1 MRKTKRKAVFNVF
14 FYLVVILMAAAIIFP
29 ILWTAETSIKGKQSI
44 FAGTPQW
51 WGFPIENNY
60 YRPFVIEGYVRMLWN
75 SLSMAVGC
83 VILTV
88 PLAFLAAYAFS
99 RYKIFGSP
107 TMYFWSLTCRMGPEA
122 AFIIPYY
129 LMMNRLGLYDNTLGL
144 ILCYSLFNLPLAI
157 WLMKSG
163 LDAVPR
169 EMDEAALVDGC
180 SISKLLRHV
189 VLPMATP
196 SIAAASILVFIFS
209 WNEYLLAS
217 VLTGLRARTITVGL
231 LGFITTVGIRW
242 GEMAAVS
249 MVALIPT
256 LVTVAVLQK
265 YIVSGLTLGAVK
277 G

>member
-1 MRKTKRKAVFNVF
+1 
-14 FYLVVILMAAAIIFP
+14 
-29 ILWTAETSIKGKQSI
+29 
-44 FAGTPQW
+44 
-51 WGFPIENNY
+51 
-60 YRPFVIEGYVRMLWN
+60 
-75 SLSMAVGC
+75 
-83 VILTV
+83 
-88 PLAFLAAYAFS
+88 
-99 RYKIFGSP
+99 
-107 TMYFWSLTCRMGPEA
+107 MGPEA

-163 LDAVPR
+163 LDVVPR

-180 SISKLLRHV
+180 SISKLLRYV

-209 WNEYLLAS
+209 WNEYLFAS

>member
-1 MRKTKRKAVFNVF
+1 MKKTKRKVVFDVF
-14 FYLVVILMAAAIIFP
+14 FYLLVLLMAAAIIFP

-51 WGFPIENNY
+51 WAFPIENNY
-60 YRPFVIEGYVRMLWN
+60 YRPFVIEGYTRMLWN
-75 SLSMAVGC
+75 SLSMALGC

-163 LDAVPR
+163 LDVVPR

-180 SISKLLRHV
+180 SISKLLRYV

-209 WNEYLLAS
+209 WNEYLFAS

>member
-1 MRKTKRKAVFNVF
+1 MRKTKRKLVLDAL
-14 FYLVVILMAAAIIFP
+14 FYLVVILMVVAILFP
-29 ILWTAETSIKGKQSI
+29 ILWTAETSLKGKQSI
-44 FAGTPQW
+44 FASNPQW
-51 WGFPIENNY
+51 WGFPIEDNY
-60 YRPFVIEGYVRMLWN
+60 YRPFMVEGYFRMLWN
-75 SLSMAVGC
+75 SIFTAVGS
-83 VILTV
+83 VIVTV

-99 RYKIFGSP
+99 RYRIFGAP

-129 LMMNRLGLYDNTLGL
+129 LMINRLGLYDNDLSL

-163 LDAVPR
+163 IDAVPR
-169 EMDEAALVDGC
+169 AMDEAALVDGC
-180 SISKLLRHV
+180 SIYELLRHV

-196 SIAAASILVFIFS
+196 SIAAASILVFVFS

-217 VLTGLRARTITVGL
+217 VLTGLGARTITVGL
-231 LGFITTVGIRW
+231 QAFITTIGIRW

-256 LVTVAVLQK
+256 VVMVAALQK
-265 YIVSGLTLGAVK
+265 YVVAGLTLGAVK